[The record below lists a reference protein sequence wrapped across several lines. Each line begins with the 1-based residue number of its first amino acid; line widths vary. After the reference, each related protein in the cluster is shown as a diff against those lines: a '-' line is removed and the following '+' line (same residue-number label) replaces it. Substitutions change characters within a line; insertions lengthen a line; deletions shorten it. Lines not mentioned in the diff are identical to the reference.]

1 MMKWL
6 LPESVADALPDEAA
20 RLETLRRRLLDLYA
34 VHGFELVQPPLIEY
48 LDALLTG
55 AGRELDLRT
64 FKLVDQDSGR
74 TLGVRADMTAQV
86 ARIDA
91 HLLNRPGVVRL
102 CYCDSVLH
110 AQPADMQA
118 SREPFQLGAE
128 LYGYAALPADL
139 EMVRLAAATLK
150 AAGAPAARID
160 LGHMGIFRT
169 LMTLAGVA
177 GEGEEHFFHLLQRK
191 DIPGLETETVNWR
204 PELRAAILALPRLYG
219 DRGVLETAR
228 AVLPQVPAIHKALD
242 DLQSVLDQAAD
253 LPLYIDLSDLRGYH
267 YHSGIVFAAYCP
279 GYSAAMVLGGRYD
292 GVGAAFGRAR
302 PATGF
307 SLDLRELCRLATV
320 PPVNG
325 AIFAPALPE
334 NAAAAEVSA
343 RLGAIA
349 RLREQ
354 GERVV
359 DALPGELLAVTAATD
374 QQVVYSGVDCDRQLV
389 QQAGKWV
396 VLGNVNTR

>member
-20 RLETLRRRLLDLYA
+20 RLDSLRRRLLDLYA
-34 VHGFELVQPPLIEY
+34 GRGYELVQPPLIEY
-48 LDALLTG
+48 LESLLTG
-55 AGRELDLRT
+55 AGRDLDLRT
-64 FKLVDQDSGR
+64 FKLVDQGSGQ

-128 LYGYAALPADL
+128 LYGYADLAADL
-139 EMVRLAAATLK
+139 EIVRLAAASLQ

-169 LMTLAGVA
+169 LMTLAGVS
-177 GEGEEHFFHLLQRK
+177 GEGEEHYFKLLQRK
-191 DIPGLETETVNWR
+191 DVPGLESETVKWR
-204 PELRAAILALPRLYG
+204 PELRKAILALPRLYG
-219 DRGVLETAR
+219 DRSVLEAAR
-228 AVLPQVPAIHKALD
+228 QVLPQVPAIHKALD
-242 DLQSVLDQAAD
+242 DLTALVSHAAD
-253 LPLYIDLSDLRGYH
+253 LPLYLDLSDLRGYH

-279 GYSAAMVLGGRYD
+279 GYTSAMALGGRYD
-292 GVGAAFGRAR
+292 GVGAAFGRSR

-307 SLDLRELCRLATV
+307 SLDLRELCRLSNIK
-320 PPVNG
+320 PVAE
-325 AIFAPALPE
+325 AIFAPAL
-334 NAAAAEVSA
+334 AVSA
-343 RLGAIA
+343 AKEEVEARAQAI
-349 RLREQ
+349 RMLRDR

-359 DALPGELLAVTAATD
+359 DALPGESLAADASEI
-374 QQVVYSGVDCDRQLV
+374 VYSGTPCDRQLV
-389 QQAGKWV
+389 QIQGKWV
-396 VLGNVNTR
+396 VTAC

>member
-20 RLETLRRRLLDLYA
+20 RLEALRRRLLDLYA
-34 VHGFELVQPPLIEY
+34 GHGYELVQPPLIEY
-48 LDALLTG
+48 LESLLTE
-55 AGRELDLRT
+55 AGRDLDLRT

-128 LYGYAALPADL
+128 LYGYADLAADL
-139 EMVRLAAATLK
+139 EIVRLAAATLQ
-150 AAGAPAARID
+150 AAGVPAARID

-169 LMTLAGVA
+169 LMTLAGVS
-177 GEGEEHFFHLLQRK
+177 GTGEEHFFKLLQRK
-191 DIPGLETETVNWR
+191 DVPALEAETLNWR

-219 DRGVLETAR
+219 DRTVLESAR
-228 AVLPQVPAIHKALD
+228 QVLPQVPAIHKALD
-242 DLQSVLDQAAD
+242 DLDALLIQAAD
-253 LPLYIDLSDLRGYH
+253 LPLFVDLSDLRGYH

-320 PPVNG
+320 AMPRGVV
-325 AIFAPALPE
+325 FAPALPGTASE
-334 NAAAAEVSA
+334 ADAEGRA
-343 RLGAIA
+343 KAI
-349 RLREQ
+349 RQLREQ

-359 DALPGELLAVTAATD
+359 DALPGEQLDATAA
-374 QQVVYSGVDCDRQLV
+374 QVVYSGAVCDRQLV
-389 QQAGKWV
+389 QRAGQWV
-396 VLGNVNTR
+396 VTSC

>member
-20 RLETLRRRLLDLYA
+20 RLEALRRRLLDLCA
-34 VHGFELVQPPLIEY
+34 AHGYELVQPPLIEY

-55 AGRELDLRT
+55 AGRDLDLRT
-64 FKLVDQDSGR
+64 FKLVDQDTGR

-86 ARIDA
+86 ARMDA

-102 CYCDSVLH
+102 CYCGSVLH

-128 LYGYAALPADL
+128 IYGYGDLAADL
-139 EMVRLAAATLK
+139 EIVRLAAATLQ

-169 LMTLAGVA
+169 LMTLAGVSA
-177 GEGEEHFFHLLQRK
+177 EGEEHFFKLLQRK
-191 DIPGLETETVNWR
+191 DVPGLEQETINWR
-204 PELRAAILALPRLYG
+204 PELREAILALPRLYG
-219 DRGVLETAR
+219 DRSVLDAAR
-228 AVLPQVPAIHKALD
+228 QVLPQVPAIHKALD
-242 DLQSVLDQAAD
+242 DLTALLTQAAD
-253 LPLYIDLSDLRGYH
+253 LPLYLDLSDLRGYH

-279 GYSAAMVLGGRYD
+279 GYTSAMALGGRYD

-307 SLDLRELCRLATV
+307 SLDLRELCRLSQVDVSQRAV
-320 PPVNG
+320 
-325 AIFAPALPE
+325 FALALSAE
-334 NAAAAEVSA
+334 ASAADGTA
-343 RLGAIA
+343 RAQAIA
-349 RLREQ
+349 ALRAQ
-354 GERVV
+354 GERVI
-359 DALPGELLAVTAATD
+359 DALPGERLDTKSGI
-374 QQVVYSGVDCDRQLV
+374 VYSGAVCDRQLV
-389 QQAGKWV
+389 QQAGQWV
-396 VLGNVNTR
+396 VVPC

>member
-20 RLETLRRRLLDLYA
+20 RLETLRRRLLDLYQT
-34 VHGFELVQPPLIEY
+34 HGYELVQPPLIEY
-48 LDALLTG
+48 LDSLLTG
-55 AGRELDLRT
+55 AGRDLDLRT

-74 TLGVRADMTAQV
+74 MLGVRADMTAQV

-102 CYCDSVLH
+102 CYCHSVLH

-128 LYGYAALPADL
+128 IYGYADLPADL
-139 EMVRLAAATLK
+139 EIVRLAAATLQ

-169 LMTLAGVA
+169 LMTLAGVS
-177 GEGEEHFFHLLQRK
+177 GEGEEHFFKLLQRK
-191 DIPGLETETVNWR
+191 DIPALDSETVNWR
-204 PELRAAILALPRLYG
+204 SELRAAMLALPRLYG
-219 DRGVLETAR
+219 DHTVLAKAR
-228 AVLPQVPAIHKALD
+228 EVLPKVPAIHKALD
-242 DLQSVLDQAAD
+242 DLDALIRQAPD
-253 LPLYIDLSDLRGYH
+253 LPLYLDLSDLRGYH
-267 YHSGIVFAAYCP
+267 YHSGIVFAGYCA
-279 GYSAAMVLGGRYD
+279 GHSTAMVLGGRYD

-307 SLDLRELCRLATV
+307 SLDIRELCLLAAL
-320 PPVNG
+320 PVMAAG
-325 AIFAPALPE
+325 VFAPALPSE
-334 NAAAAEVSA
+334 ASAEEQLARAAA
-343 RLGAIA
+343 IQ
-349 RLREQ
+349 RLRER

-359 DALPGELLAVTAATD
+359 DALPGELQETKGSG
-374 QQVVYSGVDCDRQLV
+374 VVYSGGTCDRVLIQM
-389 QQAGKWV
+389 QGKWV
-396 VLGNVNTR
+396 VQAC

>member
-1 MMKWL
+1 MIKWL

-20 RLETLRRRLLDLYA
+20 RLEALRRSLLDLYA
-34 VHGFELVQPPLIEY
+34 THGYELVQPPLIEY
-48 LDALLTG
+48 LESLLTG
-55 AGRELDLRT
+55 AGRDLDLRT

-118 SREPFQLGAE
+118 SRQPFQLGAE
-128 LYGYAALPADL
+128 LYGYAGLAADL
-139 EMVRLAAATLK
+139 EIVRLAAATLQ

-169 LMTLAGVA
+169 LMTLAGVS
-177 GEGEEHFFHLLQRK
+177 GEGEEYFFKLLQRK
-191 DIPGLETETVNWR
+191 DVPGLENETVNWR
-204 PELRAAILALPRLYG
+204 PELRQAILALPRLYG
-219 DRGVLETAR
+219 DHDVLESAR
-228 AVLPQVPAIHKALD
+228 QVLPQVPAIHKALD
-242 DLQSVLDQAAD
+242 DLESLIAQAVD

-279 GYSAAMVLGGRYD
+279 GYTAAMALGGRYD

-320 PPVNG
+320 PVTNG
-325 AIFAPALPE
+325 VIFASALPE
-334 NAAAAEVSA
+334 KSSAADKTA
-343 RLGAIA
+343 RAKAIA
-349 RLREQ
+349 QLRQQ

-359 DALPGELLAVTAATD
+359 DALPGEQVNATD
-374 QQVVYSGVDCDRQLV
+374 GQIVYSGAVCDRQLV
-389 QQAGKWV
+389 HKAGQWV
-396 VLGNVNTR
+396 VVSCA

>member
-6 LPESVADALPDEAA
+6 LPESVSDVLPDEAA
-20 RLETLRRRLLDLYA
+20 RLESLRRRLLDLCTGRGY
-34 VHGFELVQPPLIEY
+34 ELVQPPLIEY
-48 LDALLTG
+48 LEALLTG

-64 FKLVDQDSGR
+64 FKLIDQDTGR
-74 TLGVRADMTAQV
+74 ALGVRADMTAQV

-128 LYGYAALPADL
+128 LYGYPDLPADL
-139 EMVRLAAATLK
+139 EIVRLAAATLQ

-169 LMTLAGVA
+169 LMTLAGIS
-177 GEGEEHFFHLLQRK
+177 GEGEERFFHLLQRK
-191 DIPGLETETVNWR
+191 DIPSLEVETAHWR
-204 PELRAAILALPRLYG
+204 AEWRAAILALPRLYG
-219 DRGVLETAR
+219 DRTILVTAR
-228 AVLPQVPAIHKALD
+228 QVLPQVPAIHKALD
-242 DLQSVLDQAAD
+242 ELEAVLDQATD
-253 LPLYIDLSDLRGYH
+253 LPLFLDLSDLRGYH

-279 GYSAAMVLGGRYD
+279 GHTAAMALGGRYD

-307 SLDLRELCRLATV
+307 SLDLRELCRLSNIKPA
-320 PPVNG
+320 PE
-325 AIFAPALPE
+325 AIFAPALEKSAP
-334 NAAAAEVSA
+334 AAEVDA
-343 RLGAIA
+343 RAQA
-349 RLREQ
+349 RRTLRDR
-354 GERVV
+354 GERVI
-359 DALPGELLAVTAATD
+359 DGLPGESLAADAT
-374 QQVVYSGVDCDRQLV
+374 QIGYSGTPCDRQLV
-389 QQAGKWV
+389 MIQGKWV
-396 VLGNVNTR
+396 VTAC

>member
-34 VHGFELVQPPLIEY
+34 AHGYELVQPPLIEY
-48 LDALLTG
+48 LDSLLTG
-55 AGRELDLRT
+55 AGRELNLRT
-64 FKLVDQDSGR
+64 FKLVDQASGR
-74 TLGVRADMTAQV
+74 TLGVRADMTPQV

-128 LYGYAALPADL
+128 LYGYAHLAADL
-139 EMVRLAAATLK
+139 EIVRLAAGTLK

-177 GEGEEHFFHLLQRK
+177 GEGEEHFFRLLQRK
-191 DIPGLETETVNWR
+191 DVPALEAETAAWSPN
-204 PELRAAILALPRLYG
+204 LRDAMLALPRLYG
-219 DRGVLETAR
+219 DRRVLETAR
-228 AVLPQVPAIHKALD
+228 QVLPQVPAIQLALD
-242 DLQSVLDQAAD
+242 ELQAVLDQAAD
-253 LPLYIDLSDLRGYH
+253 LPLCIDLSDLRGYH

-279 GYSAAMVLGGRYD
+279 GYTAAMVLGGRYD
-292 GVGAAFGRAR
+292 GVGAAFGRSR

-307 SLDLRELCRLATV
+307 SLDLRELCRLVSVA
-320 PPVNG
+320 PEQG
-325 AIFAPALPE
+325 AIFAPALPD
-334 NAAAAEVSA
+334 NATAADVSA
-343 RLGAIA
+343 RLAVIA

-359 DALPGELLAVTAATD
+359 DALPGEQLSVATD
-374 QQVVYSGVDCDRQLV
+374 GQVIYSGVDCDRQLV

-396 VLGNVNTR
+396 VRSH

>member
-20 RLETLRRRLLDLYA
+20 RLETLRRRLLDLCA
-34 VHGFELVQPPLIEY
+34 AHGYELVQPPLIEY
-48 LDALLTG
+48 LESLLTG
-55 AGRELDLRT
+55 AGRDLDLRT
-64 FKLVDQDSGR
+64 FKLVDQTSGR

-128 LYGYAALPADL
+128 LYGYADLSADL
-139 EMVRLAAATLK
+139 EIVRLAAATLQ

-169 LMTLAGVA
+169 LMTLAGVSA
-177 GEGEEHFFHLLQRK
+177 EGEEHFFKLLQRK
-191 DIPGLETETVNWR
+191 DAPGLEAETIHWR
-204 PELRAAILALPRLYG
+204 PELRQAMMSLPRLYG
-219 DRGVLETAR
+219 DRSVLETAR
-228 AVLPQVPAIHKALD
+228 QVLPKVPAIHKALD
-242 DLQSVLDQAAD
+242 DLGTLISQAAD
-253 LPLYIDLSDLRGYH
+253 LPLFVDLSDLRGYH
-267 YHSGIVFAAYCP
+267 YHSGMVFAAYCH
-279 GYSAAMVLGGRYD
+279 GDTSAMALGGRYD

-320 PPVNG
+320 DVVKG
-325 AIFAPALPE
+325 VIFVPALPDG
-334 NAAAAEVSA
+334 APDADVATRAQAISA
-343 RLGAIA
+343 
-349 RLREQ
+349 LRGQ

-359 DALPGELLAVTAATD
+359 DALPGERRDTKSRI
-374 QQVVYSGVDCDRQLV
+374 VYSGAACDRQLV
-389 QQAGKWV
+389 QKAGQWV
-396 VLGNVNTR
+396 VEPC

>member
-20 RLETLRRRLLDLYA
+20 RLEILRRRLLDLCA
-34 VHGFELVQPPLIEY
+34 VHGYELVQPPLIEY
-48 LDALLTG
+48 LESLLTG
-55 AGRELDLRT
+55 AGRDLDLRT

-128 LYGYAALPADL
+128 LYGYADLAADL
-139 EMVRLAAATLK
+139 EIVRLAAGTLQ
-150 AAGAPAARID
+150 AAGVPAARID

-169 LMTLAGVA
+169 LMTLAGIP
-177 GEGEEHFFHLLQRK
+177 GEGEEHFFKLLQRK
-191 DIPGLETETVNWR
+191 DVPGLEAETVNWR
-204 PELRAAILALPRLYG
+204 PELRQAILALPRLYG
-219 DRGVLETAR
+219 DRSVLAAAR
-228 AVLPQVPAIHKALD
+228 EVLPQVPAIHKALD
-242 DLQSVLDQAAD
+242 DLTALVERAGE

-307 SLDLRELCRLATV
+307 SLDLRELCRLAVVTSNV
-320 PPVNG
+320 G
-325 AIFAPALPE
+325 AVFAPALPE
-334 NAAAAEVSA
+334 SA
-343 RLGAIA
+343 SKVDRAGRVQAIA

-354 GERVV
+354 GECVV
-359 DALPGELLAVTAATD
+359 DALPGEQLSAAD
-374 QQVVYSGVDCDRQLV
+374 GQIVYSGAVCDRQLV
-389 QQAGKWV
+389 LKAGQWV
-396 VLGNVNTR
+396 VVPC

>member
-6 LPESVADALPDEAA
+6 LPESVADVLPDEAA
-20 RLETLRRRLLDLYA
+20 RLESLRRRLLDLYA
-34 VHGFELVQPPLIEY
+34 GRGYELVQPPLIEY
-48 LDALLTG
+48 LESLLTG

-64 FKLVDQDSGR
+64 FKLVDQDTGR
-74 TLGVRADMTAQV
+74 ALGVRADMTAQV

-128 LYGYAALPADL
+128 LYGYPDLPADL
-139 EMVRLAAATLK
+139 EIVRLAAATLQ

-169 LMTLAGVA
+169 LMTLAGVS
-177 GEGEEHFFHLLQRK
+177 GEGEERFFHLLQRK
-191 DIPGLETETVNWR
+191 DIPTLEAETAHWR
-204 PELRAAILALPRLYG
+204 AEWRAAILALPRLYG
-219 DRGVLETAR
+219 DRSILETAR
-228 AVLPQVPAIHKALD
+228 QVLPQVPAIHKALD
-242 DLQSVLDQAAD
+242 ELAAVLAQAAD
-253 LPLYIDLSDLRGYH
+253 LPLFLDLSDLRGYH

-279 GYSAAMVLGGRYD
+279 GHTAAMALGGRYD

-307 SLDLRELCRLATV
+307 SLDLRELCRLSNIKPT
-320 PPVNG
+320 PE
-325 AIFAPALPE
+325 AIFAPALE
-334 NAAAAEVSA
+334 TSASAAEVDA
-343 RLGAIA
+343 RTQAI
-349 RLREQ
+349 RTLRDR
-354 GERVV
+354 GERVI
-359 DALPGELLAVTAATD
+359 DGLPGESLTADTT
-374 QQVVYSGVDCDRQLV
+374 QIGYSGTPCDRQLV
-389 QQAGKWV
+389 MIQGKWV
-396 VLGNVNTR
+396 VTAC

>member
-20 RLETLRRRLLDLYA
+20 RLESLRRRLLDLCTG
-34 VHGFELVQPPLIEY
+34 HGYELVQPPLIEY
-48 LDALLTG
+48 LESLLTG
-55 AGRELDLRT
+55 AGRDLDLRT
-64 FKLVDQDSGR
+64 FKLVDQGSGR

-128 LYGYAALPADL
+128 LYGYADLAADL
-139 EMVRLAAATLK
+139 EIVRLAAATLQ

-169 LMTLAGVA
+169 LMTLAGIS
-177 GEGEEHFFHLLQRK
+177 GEGEEHFFKLLQRK
-191 DIPGLETETVNWR
+191 DVPGLENETADWR
-204 PELRAAILALPRLYG
+204 PELRSAILALPRLYG
-219 DRGVLETAR
+219 DRQVLESAR
-228 AVLPQVPAIHKALD
+228 QVLPQVPAIHKALD
-242 DLQSVLDQAAD
+242 DLAALVSQAAD

-279 GYSAAMVLGGRYD
+279 GYTAAMALGGRYD
-292 GVGAAFGRAR
+292 GVGAAFGRSR

-307 SLDLRELCRLATV
+307 SLDLRELCRLSTIEIAQ
-320 PPVNG
+320 G
-325 AIFAPALPE
+325 AIFAPALPVDAP
-334 NAAAAEVSA
+334 AAALTA
-343 RLGAIA
+343 RGLAIA
-349 RLREQ
+349 KLRGQ
-354 GERVV
+354 GERVI
-359 DALPGELLAVTAATD
+359 DGLPGEQLGANAPTI
-374 QQVVYSGVDCDRQLV
+374 YSGAECDRLLV
-389 QQAGKWV
+389 QKAGHWV
-396 VLGNVNTR
+396 VESC

>member
-20 RLETLRRRLLDLYA
+20 RLESLRRRLLDLYA
-34 VHGFELVQPPLIEY
+34 GRGYELVQPPLIEY
-48 LDALLTG
+48 LESLLTG
-55 AGRELDLRT
+55 AGRDLDLRT
-64 FKLVDQDSGR
+64 FKLVDQASGR

-118 SREPFQLGAE
+118 SRQPLQLGAE
-128 LYGYAALPADL
+128 LYGYADLAADL
-139 EMVRLAAATLK
+139 EIVRLAAATLQ

-169 LMTLAGVA
+169 LMTLAGVSD
-177 GEGEEHFFHLLQRK
+177 EGEALFFKLLQRK
-191 DIPGLETETVNWR
+191 DVPALENETAGWR
-204 PELRAAILALPRLYG
+204 PELRAALLALPRLYG
-219 DRGVLETAR
+219 DRSVLQTAR
-228 AVLPQVPAIHKALD
+228 TALPQVPAIHKALD
-242 DLQSVLDQAAD
+242 DLESMLDQAPD
-253 LPLYIDLSDLRGYH
+253 LPLCLDLSDLRGYH

-279 GYSAAMVLGGRYD
+279 GDTGAMALGGRYD

-307 SLDLRELCRLATV
+307 SLDLRELCRLSNIK
-320 PPVNG
+320 PVAE
-325 AIFAPALPE
+325 AIFAAALPAS
-334 NAAAAEVSA
+334 AAAAEVEA
-343 RLGAIA
+343 RGQAIQM
-349 RLREQ
+349 LRER

-359 DALPGELLAVTAATD
+359 DALPGERLEGG
-374 QQVVYSGVDCDRQLV
+374 QIGYSGTPCDRQLV
-389 QQAGKWV
+389 QMQGKWV
-396 VLGNVNTR
+396 VTAC

>member
-20 RLETLRRRLLDLYA
+20 RLEALRRRLLDLCA
-34 VHGFELVQPPLIEY
+34 THGYELVQPPLIEY
-48 LDALLTG
+48 LDSLLTG
-55 AGRELDLRT
+55 AGRDLNLRT
-64 FKLVDQDSGR
+64 FKLVDQNSGR

-128 LYGYAALPADL
+128 LYGYADLAADL
-139 EMVRLAAATLK
+139 EIVRLAAATLQ
-150 AAGAPAARID
+150 AAGAPAARMD

-169 LMTLAGVA
+169 LMTLAGVSA
-177 GEGEEHFFHLLQRK
+177 EGEEHFFKLLQRK
-191 DIPGLETETVNWR
+191 DVPGLQQETIHWR
-204 PELRAAILALPRLYG
+204 PEVRQAILALPRLYG
-219 DRGVLETAR
+219 DRSVLDAAR
-228 AVLPQVPAIHKALD
+228 DVLPQVPAIHKALD
-242 DLQSVLDQAAD
+242 DLDTLVAQAAD

-279 GYSAAMVLGGRYD
+279 GYTSAMALGGRYD

-320 PPVNG
+320 DVAKG
-325 AIFAPALPE
+325 AIFAPALSADASG
-334 NAAAAEVSA
+334 AAGAARAQV
-343 RLGAIA
+343 IA
-349 RLREQ
+349 ALRAQ
-354 GERVV
+354 GERVI
-359 DALPGELLAVTAATD
+359 DALPGEKLDTKS
-374 QQVVYSGVDCDRQLV
+374 QVVYSGAACDRQLV
-389 QQAGKWV
+389 LKAGQWV
-396 VLGNVNTR
+396 VEPH

>member
-20 RLETLRRRLLDLYA
+20 RLELLRRRLLDLYQG
-34 VHGFELVQPPLIEY
+34 HGYELVQPPLIEY
-48 LDALLTG
+48 LDSLLTG

-64 FKLVDQDSGR
+64 FKLVDQGSGR

-102 CYCDSVLH
+102 CYCHSVLH

-128 LYGYAALPADL
+128 IYGYADLPADL
-139 EMVRLAAATLK
+139 EIVRLAAGTLQ

-169 LMTLAGVA
+169 LMTLAGIS
-177 GEGEEHFFHLLQRK
+177 GEGEEHFFKLLQRK
-191 DIPGLETETVNWR
+191 DIPALDSETINWR
-204 PELRAAILALPRLYG
+204 PELRAAMLALPRLYG
-219 DRGVLETAR
+219 DR
-228 AVLPQVPAIHKALD
+228 AVLDQAREALPKVPAIHKALD
-242 DLQSVLDQAAD
+242 DLEAIINQASD
-253 LPLYIDLSDLRGYH
+253 LPLYVDLSDLRGYH
-267 YHSGIVFAAYCP
+267 YHSGMVFAGYCE
-279 GYSAAMVLGGRYD
+279 GHSAAMVLGGRYD

-307 SLDLRELCRLATV
+307 SLDIRELCRLSV
-320 PPVNG
+320 LPVVQA
-325 AIFAPALPE
+325 AIFAPALANDATAQDCE
-334 NAAAAEVSA
+334 SRAQ
-343 RLGAIA
+343 AIKV
-349 RLREQ
+349 LRDR
-354 GERVV
+354 GERVI
-359 DALPGELLAVTAATD
+359 DALPGEVQAPAMATGEVT
-374 QQVVYSGVDCDRQLV
+374 YSGGICDRILV
-389 QQAGKWV
+389 QMQGKWV
-396 VLGNVNTR
+396 VQAC